1 MPARFDIIGW
11 LFIGIFILK
20 LKEDTVMKMSQD
32 EICILLEKYH
42 FAKLCGLPI
51 NEITKGKKDNK
62 FSIDDVIP
70 V

>member
-1 MPARFDIIGW
+1 
-11 LFIGIFILK
+11 
-20 LKEDTVMKMSQD
+20 MKMSQD